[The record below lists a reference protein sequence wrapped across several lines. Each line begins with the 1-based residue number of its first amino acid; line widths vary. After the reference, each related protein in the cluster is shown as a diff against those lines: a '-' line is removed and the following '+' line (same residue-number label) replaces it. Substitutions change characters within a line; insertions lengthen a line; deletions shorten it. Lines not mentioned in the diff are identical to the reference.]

1 MEEKYKLDIL
11 GILVIFT
18 WIYEHDL
25 YYNIYIY
32 YKSCSYIHGM
42 NIHLSNFYLFFIIFY
57 RNHFIYISFVLIS
70 YSFFK
75 IL

>member
-32 YKSCSYIHGM
+32 
-42 NIHLSNFYLFFIIFY
+42 II
-57 RNHFIYISFVLIS
+57 
-70 YSFFK
+70 
-75 IL
+75 